1 MLTHNDVSWT
11 QKARNNFPT
20 IPLARHLIGGAVAT
34 HDEQDVKDLQSR
46 NKQLPKLLARKE
58 EASKLY
64 DEAEKELNDFRD
76 NVAAYRV
83 ADNHKK
89 PTADETS
96 VMLAVRASVSSIT
109 LTGPGHGVSDIDRQ
123 IAAHAVALKK
133 KSDTLYKSY
142 NEASKVIY
150 YILIVY

>member
-20 IPLARHLIGGAVAT
+20 IPLARHLVGGTVAT
-34 HDEQDVKDLQSR
+34 HDEQDIKDLENR
-46 NKQLPKLLARKE
+46 KKQLPKLLARKD
-58 EASKLY
+58 EASDRY
-64 DEAEKELNDFRD
+64 DEAEKELSDFRD
-76 NVAAYRV
+76 KVAAYRV

-89 PTADETS
+89 PTADETAVILS
-96 VMLAVRASVSSIT
+96 VRESVSSIS
-109 LTGPGHGVSDIDRQ
+109 LTGPGHGVSDIERQ

-142 NEASKVIY
+142 NEATKVN
-150 YILIVY
+150 L